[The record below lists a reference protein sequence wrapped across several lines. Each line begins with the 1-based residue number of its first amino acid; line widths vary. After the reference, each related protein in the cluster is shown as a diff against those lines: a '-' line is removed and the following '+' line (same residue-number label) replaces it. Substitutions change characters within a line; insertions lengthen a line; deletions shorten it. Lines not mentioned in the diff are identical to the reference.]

1 MQRKDLVPA
10 LVLLMAVASHGMSPE
25 DPMVLLQ
32 ESTAAME
39 SVAVH
44 EGVGASTTAKPSAEL
59 LA

>member
-1 MQRKDLVPA
+1 ML
-10 LVLLMAVASHGMSPE
+10 HPE

-39 SVAVH
+39 SVAAH